1 MYNVYIKKAVKICGI
16 PKTRQIYEKA
26 ILDLEVEGSRLMCMK
41 YAELETKL
49 GEIDRARAIYVQCS
63 QMCDPRVLSWT
74 FLIFC
79 FFEYNIMNIYYVDNR
94 FIFYE

>member
-1 MYNVYIKKAVKICGI
+1 MYNLYIKKAVNIYGI

-63 QMCDPRVLSWT
+63 QMCDPRVLMST
-74 FLIFC
+74 C
-79 FFEYNIMNIYYVDNR
+79 
-94 FIFYE
+94 FIFMFIFLS